1 MTNKEILC
9 FVNKFRQLM
18 SDGNMAKLVM
28 DCQSGCAR
36 VNLEVIFQPGHHPHP
51 QEQQKPHHQGYKR
64 GAAGPACHRRRVRRV
79 QAREAAALAEQARI
93 DAPKNDPVD
102 HVDKTPQIHPPD
114 PAEEAAH
121 HLSLHRV
128 EQTAHNQPLYYTQL
142 NNLPST
148 PNNNMQLKKLSY
160 PTDKMQ
166 LNKLSIPTN
175 MQ

>member
-1 MTNKEILC
+1 MTNREILC

-36 VNLEVIFQPGHHPHP
+36 VNLEVMFQPGHHPHP
-51 QEQQKPHHQGYKR
+51 QEQQQPHHQGYRR
-64 GAAGPACHRRRVRRV
+64 GAAGPARNRRA

-114 PAEEAAH
+114 TVEEAAH
-121 HLSLHRV
+121 HLPLH
-128 EQTAHNQPLYYTQL
+128 TQ
-142 NNLPST
+142 N
-148 PNNNMQLKKLSY
+148 
-160 PTDKMQ
+160 
-166 LNKLSIPTN
+166 
-175 MQ
+175 